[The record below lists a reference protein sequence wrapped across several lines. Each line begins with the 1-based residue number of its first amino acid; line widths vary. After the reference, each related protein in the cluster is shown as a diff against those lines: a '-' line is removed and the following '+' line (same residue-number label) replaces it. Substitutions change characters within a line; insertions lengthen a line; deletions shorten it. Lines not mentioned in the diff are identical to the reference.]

1 MEKSKEEIEFENE
14 MRIREML
21 KIWFNETAED
31 FETMEEYN
39 RYLELVEDV
48 GCVISRDEGVRKR
61 RSRNRQQAPRLPF
74 CQERTEEA
82 EAAKR
87 DHKGPPGQL

>member
-48 GCVISRDEGVRKR
+48 GCVISRDEGVRKG
-61 RSRNRQQAPRLPF
+61 RSRDRQQAPRLPF
-74 CQERTEEA
+74 CQERTEKA
-82 EAAKR
+82 EAAER